1 MLTEERNAAIQQN
14 ARLQQELVC
23 SALQLKISDLM
34 LGSGTCNTHE
44 SGRIAYTTLKDP
56 GSRARKEIATGC

>member
-1 MLTEERNAAIQQN
+1 MLTEERNAALQHN

-23 SALQLKISDLM
+23 SALQLKISDLI
-34 LGSGTCNTHE
+34 LDSVTCIVHE

-56 GSRARKEIATGC
+56 GSRPRKEIATGC

>member
-23 SALQLKISDLM
+23 SALQLKISDLI
-34 LGSGTCNTHE
+34 LGSGTCNMHE
-44 SGRIAYTTLKDP
+44 SGRIA
-56 GSRARKEIATGC
+56 